1 MIQVVEVIE
10 VMDRLIDA
18 SRFCFCAIALLVFSL
33 VTCIPLSDARLL
45 EGGLQHSEQ
54 LPPLSDQF
62 KVGGT
67 FNSDMLGRRT
77 DTDEWVMIPPTVAGT
92 WSRNGSVLLSV
103 HDITTDKWKYPN
115 TLAVSHGT
123 YIRGFQLD
131 ANGNI
136 WDCPRARQQRFE
148 MSSDGRTKVYIIL
161 TGKRQMLATGPKTLH
176 DYGEATIVDVD
187 ATTGIIKRVE
197 RSEQVVERTA
207 IQDGLVVAECQKSSY
222 TPQGKLLTT
231 ATDRSEE
238 RRVAPFSPIDSLD
251 GMDLKA
257 SFQRFQQNQ
266 QNQPNQP
273 NQQNATNGASP
284 Q

>member
-1 MIQVVEVIE
+1 
-10 VMDRLIDA
+10 MDRLIDV
-18 SRFCFCAIALLVFSL
+18 SRFRFCSIALFVFLL
-33 VTCIPLSDARLL
+33 VTCIPSAKARLL

-62 KVGGT
+62 KVGAV
-67 FNSDMLGRRT
+67 FNSDMLGHRT
-77 DTDEWVMIPPTVAGT
+77 DFDEWVMIPPTLAGT
-92 WSRNGSVLLSV
+92 WSRNGSILLSV
-103 HDITTDKWKYPN
+103 HDIATDKWQYPN
-115 TLAVSHGT
+115 TRAVSHGT
-123 YIRGFQLD
+123 YTRGFQLD

-161 TGKRQMLATGPKTLH
+161 TGNRQMLVTGPKTLH

-187 ATTGIIKRVE
+187 VVTGIIKRVE

-207 IQDGLVVAECQKSSY
+207 VKDGLVVAECQKSSY
-222 TPQGKLLTT
+222 TTQGKLLTT

-238 RRVAPFSPIDSLD
+238 RRVAPFSSIDSLG

-257 SFQRFQQNQ
+257 SFLRFQQNQ
-266 QNQPNQP
+266 QNLP
-273 NQQNATNGASP
+273 NQQNATNSAVP